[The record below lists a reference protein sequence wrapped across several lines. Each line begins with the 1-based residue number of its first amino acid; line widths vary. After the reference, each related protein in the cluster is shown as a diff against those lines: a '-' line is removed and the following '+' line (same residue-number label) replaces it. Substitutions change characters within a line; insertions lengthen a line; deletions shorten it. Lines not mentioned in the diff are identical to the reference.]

1 MVLGERLEVPRSME
15 EPWVSLSDRHKQGMW
30 TFFEYCVTRRC
41 CYWYVD
47 LRCGIQKGGC
57 RGWGDVNVHGI
68 ASPEVVVT
76 LKMLSRWKFWYVED
90 VELLLRW
97 TCCCYLEGAL
107 TLKMLARWKFWYVED
122 VELLLRW
129 TCCCYLEGALT
140 LKMLLRWWCWWFWYV
155 EDVVMLKMLKLLSKR
170 HCGCEE

>member
-1 MVLGERLEVPRSME
+1 ME

-30 TFFEYCVTRRC
+30 TFLEYCVTRRC
-41 CYWYVD
+41 CYVD
-47 LRCGIQKGGC
+47 LRCGIQKGGMLTCIASPEDVVTLIFVVAYRRGGC

-76 LKMLSRWKFWYVED
+76 LKMLSRWKFRYVQ
-90 VELLLRW
+90 
-97 TCCCYLEGAL
+97 
-107 TLKMLARWKFWYVED
+107 D

-140 LKMLLRWWCWWFWYV
+140 LKMLLRWWFWYV
-155 EDVVMLKMLKLLSKR
+155 EDVVTLKMLKLLSKR